1 MTAAEIHEPLK
12 VRQVKGSSAA
22 VCEINSDRKK
32 VRIKPIDNFNFS
44 TMLFMIRMVFVSQ
57 KPMRSART
65 N

>member
-12 VRQVKGSSAA
+12 VRLVKGSSAA
-22 VCEINSDRKK
+22 VCEINSDRKR

-44 TMLFMIRMVFVSQ
+44 TMLLMIRMVFVSQ
-57 KPMRSART
+57 KPMRLART